1 MGDVSASKVILVRSG
16 PGTAGAQRA
25 LSLSAAHVARGEG
38 PTLILLGDAVLLARE
53 ASATGA
59 HVACLAEDASMRGL
73 AVAELRG
80 VRALSYPELADL
92 LMGEAK
98 VVGAL

>member
-1 MGDVSASKVILVRSG
+1 MRKVIVVRSG
-16 PGTAGAQRA
+16 PGTAGARRA
-25 LSLSAAHVARGEG
+25 LSLSATHVARGEG
-38 PTLILLGDAVLLARE
+38 ATLVLLGDAALLARE

-59 HVACLAEDASMRGL
+59 YVACLAEDASMRGL
-73 AVAELRG
+73 AVAGLPG
-80 VRALSYPELADL
+80 VRALTYAELVDL